1 MTAAPALPIATET
14 LAELLVG
21 ALDLRERETAQH
33 SKRVACHTLVLARQF
48 YADAATLAQ
57 IYWGALLHDI
67 GKIGIPDAVLLKPGP
82 LTESEW
88 ALMRQHPLLGYQL
101 LAQVPGM
108 DVAAD
113 LVLNHEERFDGSGY
127 PAGLAGEAIPLPAR
141 LFAVIDTLDAIT
153 SDRTYRAAQTFDV
166 ARDEIL
172 AESGKQFDP
181 LAVAAF
187 VQAEA
192 ELRQMV
198 ARQCGPQIGLQSAL
212 AHVRPVEFSSSEK
225 DA

>member
-166 ARDEIL
+166 ARNEIL